1 MKLGLF
7 TAVFNDLSL
16 EVALTTIR
24 QWPQIT
30 MLEIGTGGWPGSP
43 HLDVATLLGNRERIS
58 AYKRQLADAA
68 LGISALSCHG
78 NAVHPDPAIAERDD
92 RVFRQTVEL
101 AEQMEVPVVVTF
113 SGCPGGSPQDETP
126 NWITAAWPPEYA
138 KALRWQW
145 EERLIPYWS
154 EAAGFA
160 SAHGVKV
167 ALEAHPGF
175 AVYNVETML
184 RLRAEAGPS
193 IGINLDPSHLWW
205 QGMDIPTA
213 IAALGDAI
221 FHVHAKDVA
230 LHAANIARNG
240 VLDTKSY
247 SRMTERSWL
256 FRSVGWGHSE
266 LEWKTIVSALRL
278 VGYDYVLSIEHEDAL
293 ASIHEGLDSAVSLLS
308 RALLREPPVDAWW
321 A

>member
-16 EVALTTIR
+16 EVALASLR

-30 MLEIGTGGWPGSP
+30 MLEIGTGGWPGSR

-58 AYKRQLADAA
+58 AYRRQLADAG
-68 LGISALSCHG
+68 LGISAFSCHG

-92 RVFRQTVEL
+92 RVFRRTVEL

-113 SGCPGGSPQDETP
+113 SGCPGGSPGDQTP
-126 NWITAAWPPEYA
+126 NWITAAWPPEYV

-213 IAALGDAI
+213 IAALGEAI

-240 VLDTKSY
+240 VLDTKSFT
-247 SRMTERSWL
+247 RMAERS
-256 FRSVGWGHSE
+256 
-266 LEWKTIVSALRL
+266 
-278 VGYDYVLSIEHEDAL
+278 
-293 ASIHEGLDSAVSLLS
+293 
-308 RALLREPPVDAWW
+308 
-321 A
+321 

>member
-7 TAVFNDLSL
+7 TAVFNDLPLEAALASL
-16 EVALTTIR
+16 R

-30 MLEIGTGGWPGSP
+30 MLEIGTGGWPGGR
-43 HLDVATLLGNRERIS
+43 HLDLAALLGNAERIA
-58 AYKRQLADAA
+58 AYKRQLSDAG

-78 NAVHPDPAIAERDD
+78 NALHPDPAIAEPDD

-113 SGCPGGSPQDETP
+113 SGCPGGAPADRMP

-138 KALRWQW
+138 KALQWQW

-160 SAHGVKV
+160 AAHGVKV

-193 IGINLDPSHLWW
+193 VGINLDPSHLWW

-213 IAALGDAI
+213 IAALGEAI
-221 FHVHAKDVA
+221 FYVHAKDVA
-230 LHAANIARNG
+230 LHPANIARNG

-247 SRMTERSWL
+247 ARMAERSWL

-266 LEWKTIVSALRL
+266 LEWKAIVSALRL

-293 ASIHEGLDSAVSLLS
+293 ASIHDGLDSAVSLLS
-308 RALLREPPVDAWW
+308 RVLLREPPVEAWW

>member
-7 TAVFNDLSL
+7 TAVFNNLSL
-16 EVALTTIR
+16 EEALTTIR
-24 QWPQIT
+24 QWPHIT
-30 MLEIGTGGWPGSP
+30 MLEIGTGGWPGSR

-58 AYKRQLADAA
+58 AYRRQLADAG

-113 SGCPGGSPQDETP
+113 SGCPGGSPQDQTP

-145 EERLIPYWS
+145 EESLIPYWS

-213 IAALGDAI
+213 IAALGEAI
-221 FHVHAKDVA
+221 FYVHAKDVA
-230 LHAANIARNG
+230 LHPANIAKNG

-247 SRMTERSWL
+247 SRMAERSWL

-266 LEWKTIVSALRL
+266 LDWKTIVSALRL
-278 VGYDYVLSIEHEDAL
+278 VGYDYVLSIEHEDGL

-308 RALLREPPVDAWW
+308 RALLSEAPVEAWW